1 MELSLND
8 VQTVKQRLEQE
19 FENSRKEKPKS
30 QIGKDPKKNPYHDLR
45 VRQYKGKRF
54 LDLSLGIVAL
64 IIFLLLYPFISL
76 GIKISSKGPILYKQ
90 KRTGQNGIVFT
101 CYKFRTMRDTRKV
114 IPNGKP
120 DITLENDD
128 RIFAFGKFLRL
139 LNLDELPQIINV
151 LKGDMSLVGPRPY
164 PIDECAYWNSMF
176 DDFFYRYAVKPGITG
191 LSQVKG
197 YRGGTYDVELM
208 RKRTDYDLIYVQKN
222 KLTMDLYIVLKTVTK
237 MINLD
242 TNAH

>member
-8 VQTVKQRLEQE
+8 VQAVKKRLEQE
-19 FENSRKEKPKS
+19 FENSGKEKPRSK
-30 QIGKDPKKNPYHDLR
+30 IGKDPKRNSYHDLR

-54 LDLSLGIVAL
+54 LDLSLGIIAL
-64 IIFLLLYPFISL
+64 LFCLLLYPFISL
-76 GIKISSKGPILYKQ
+76 GIKISSKGPIFYKQ

-101 CYKFRTMRDTRKV
+101 CYKFRTMRDARKV

-164 PIDECAYWNSMF
+164 PVDECAYWNSMF

-208 RKRTDYDLIYVQKN
+208 RKRTDYDLVYVQKN
-222 KLTMDLYIVLKTVTK
+222 KLKMDIYIILKTATK

>member
-1 MELSLND
+1 MDLSLNE

-19 FENSRKEKPKS
+19 LENSGNGGQDSGRRNGPS
-30 QIGKDPKKNPYHDLR
+30 QKTYHELR
-45 VRQYKGKRF
+45 VRQYKGKRV
-54 LDLSLGIVAL
+54 LDLSLGVIAL
-64 IIFLLLYPFISL
+64 FFCLLFFPFIAL
-76 GIKISSKGPILYKQ
+76 GIKISSKGPVFYLQ
-90 KRTGQNGIVFT
+90 KRTGQNGAVFT
-101 CYKFRTMRDTRKV
+101 CYKFRTMSNKPKV
-114 IPNGKP
+114 IPDGKP
-120 DITLENDD
+120 DITLENDE

-164 PIDECAYWNSMF
+164 PVEECAYWNSMF

-222 KLTMDLYIVLKTVTK
+222 TLSMDLYIVMKTVTK

>member
-1 MELSLND
+1 MDLSLNE

-19 FENSRKEKPKS
+19 IENSGNCGQHSGRRNGSNQKS
-30 QIGKDPKKNPYHDLR
+30 YHELR
-45 VRQYKGKRF
+45 VRQYKGKRL
-54 LDLSLGIVAL
+54 LDLSLGIFAL
-64 IIFLLLYPFISL
+64 LFYLLFFPFIAL
-76 GIKISSKGPILYKQ
+76 GIKLSSKGPVLYLQ
-90 KRTGQNGIVFT
+90 KRTGQNGVVFT
-101 CYKFRTMRDTRKV
+101 CYKFRTMSNKLKV
-114 IPNGKP
+114 IPDGKP
-120 DITLENDD
+120 DITLENDE

-139 LNLDELPQIINV
+139 LNLDELPQVINV

-164 PIDECAYWNSMF
+164 PVEECAYWNSMF

-222 KLTMDLYIVLKTVTK
+222 KLSMDLYIILKTVTK

>member
-1 MELSLND
+1 MDLSLNE

-19 FENSRKEKPKS
+19 FENSGNNRQQSEKRNGPN
-30 QIGKDPKKNPYHDLR
+30 KKTYYELR
-45 VRQYKGKRF
+45 VRQYKGKRT
-54 LDLSLGIVAL
+54 LDLALGVIAL
-64 IIFLLLYPFISL
+64 FFCLLLFPFIAL
-76 GIKISSKGPILYKQ
+76 GIKISSKGPVFYLQ
-90 KRTGQNGIVFT
+90 KRTGQNGVVFT
-101 CYKFRTMRDTRKV
+101 CYKFRTMSNKPKV
-114 IPNGKP
+114 IPDGKP
-120 DITLENDD
+120 DITLENDE

-164 PIDECAYWNSMF
+164 PVEECAYWNSMF

-197 YRGGTYDVELM
+197 YRGGTYDIELM

-222 KLTMDLYIVLKTVTK
+222 TLSMDLYIVMKTVTK